1 MFQHQAIAYRAAV
14 RKFRGEYLRSFTN
27 RHPGPSFILHW
38 RCDFSSYKRN
48 AVLMTMRKA
57 KVSLACQRHRHN
69 SRQLIWQISRKP
81 TDPALLEIE
90 RRGDF
95 SNSLAS
101 CRDDR
106 VRESQLASRASK
118 CLESSALSAAFRER
132 RTASNTASGEISL
145 MHLRPVRHTPL

>member
-1 MFQHQAIAYRAAV
+1 CGRRKSVSHARGIATTRD
-14 RKFRGEYLRSFTN
+14 N
-27 RHPGPSFILHW
+27 RFG
-38 RCDFSSYKRN
+38 K
-48 AVLMTMRKA
+48 
-57 KVSLACQRHRHN
+57 SLANR
-69 SRQLIWQISRKP
+69 L
-81 TDPALLEIE
+81 TPALLEIE

-95 SNSLAS
+95 SNSLAN

-106 VRESQLASRASK
+106 VRESQLASRACK